1 MLGKEITKK
10 SAPTRKDAIG
20 AVLKYAIMK
29 ETKKRCHGGRSV
41 VANKRTTTMK
51 TTKPLASAAK
61 IHIPAIKTRM
71 QSQENERFAG
81 RPYPSFH

>member
-1 MLGKEITKK
+1 VLGKEITKK

-20 AVLKYAIMK
+20 AVLKYA
-29 ETKKRCHGGRSV
+29 KKRCHGGRRV
-41 VANKRTTTMK
+41 VTNKRTTTMKTPK

-81 RPYPSFH
+81 RPDPSFH